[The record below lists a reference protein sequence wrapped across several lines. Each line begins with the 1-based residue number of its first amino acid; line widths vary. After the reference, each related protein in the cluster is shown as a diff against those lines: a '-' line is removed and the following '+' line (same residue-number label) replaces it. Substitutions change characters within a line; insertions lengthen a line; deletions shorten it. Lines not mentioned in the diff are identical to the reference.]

1 MKKYILSILIVS
13 LFVGC
18 KGQDQRTKSAAFQY
32 ESKVDSYVKK
42 YQALGIFSGAVLIA
56 QDGEPV
62 YSKAF
67 GLANR
72 KENRPNTLET
82 KYLIGSMN
90 KDFTRTIILQLI
102 AEKKL
107 RWEDRMVDYLEGF
120 NQQGTANITI
130 RHLVSHSSGFGDYEN
145 WDYVTLPYQKKNLST
160 IMDIARNQELLFEPG
175 KAQEYSNVG
184 YALLGAIIEMVT
196 GINYVENVKERIV
209 EPLGMKNTYLK
220 DILHKTDRTVGYMKT
235 INGIE
240 DTEIVLAEPR
250 PDGGFWCTPSDLLRF
265 YQNYYYG
272 DKLIPERIKT
282 TDGYYKE
289 ILPFYD
295 RPNSVQYLAG
305 GTNGHNS
312 VIAQFL
318 NENISVIVLANMD
331 EPVAEKIAD
340 GLVAILK
347 DKEPS
352 EPKLPALLASYEAYK
367 AKGIAYLKDHFE
379 ELTSNFYP
387 DDPKDVIL
395 NNLGYQLLENDKL
408 EEAFDVLKLNTE
420 LFPEIANCWDSYGEI
435 LLKKG
440 DRKAALVAY
449 KKALSINP
457 NLPSAQKAVKQ
468 LNN

>member
-331 EPVAEKIAD
+331 EPVAEK
-340 GLVAILK
+340 
-347 DKEPS
+347 
-352 EPKLPALLASYEAYK
+352 
-367 AKGIAYLKDHFE
+367 
-379 ELTSNFYP
+379 
-387 DDPKDVIL
+387 
-395 NNLGYQLLENDKL
+395 
-408 EEAFDVLKLNTE
+408 
-420 LFPEIANCWDSYGEI
+420 
-435 LLKKG
+435 
-440 DRKAALVAY
+440 
-449 KKALSINP
+449 
-457 NLPSAQKAVKQ
+457 
-468 LNN
+468 